1 MDLKKLLP
9 PAKENEKKSLNSEK
23 FLVSVKNVQA
33 KSIIKLSTD
42 QDTKKTKSTSS
53 ISEDISSIKN
63 SVLKIETILKKDLI
77 ENKKKSLISQRD
89 AENKRRVEKQEKLEK
104 KKIKSEKGMPELPS
118 PKLGIL
124 DWIKNF
130 FKNMVLGFFAV
141 RLLEHL
147 PTIIS
152 VGKKIVPVVKFF
164 GSMVTGLLEGLVN
177 LIDWGYKA
185 YDKTKEFLKNIGGED
200 IAKKFD
206 TFSGE
211 LNKFINLALVVGM
224 AAVGAATAAQ
234 DRSNKLN
241 GSNQRSSTGGGI
253 NQTRKGKF
261 GVSNTQVIRGENYR
275 KDRTT
280 GSTRG
285 SGDTLSDT
293 RIKKLEQSGK
303 LTFDG
308 KSATDMAYQQRKGR
322 TDLIKKYADRFG
334 KDAAIKRFGKS
345 TVESLGGK
353 YTRSGASNLAR
364 KGAVSIL
371 GKGGTKAILKFA
383 RPFLKRIPIVG
394 ALIDFGL
401 SVAFGEKLG
410 RAAFKSIGAA
420 ILGTI
425 GTGFGGPIGAVLG
438 GLAGDWA
445 GGKLYDILFEGKK
458 DQGNKKV
465 QGKARGGTV
474 TGANVGRTHKIKR
487 RAPNIKK
494 IKTPKVKPGSSI
506 GGEKVITKI
515 FPEITGEN
523 ASNQINPL
531 GVLKSTS
538 ERLKSGGSNILTQS
552 MAVGVDL
559 AMGQKPTK
567 SFYTQF
573 GQGFGRFVQNIIDAN
588 VDMTQ
593 QDIARSIFAM
603 ASGGSVP
610 RTAPSRGPN
619 FGESIGALTSTLF
632 AAMVEREANSVA
644 VMLKRESLKNPYI
657 PEGYDQT
664 VPEGDDPG
672 GEGSGTGVWGPLLDL
687 ISGKESG
694 GNYEAMYPST
704 TLKGATKMTI
714 AEVVRRA
721 TGAVGKY
728 QQLPQ
733 YLLNRAR
740 SAGLDP
746 NKDLYSP
753 ENQDLIITKVNIKG
767 RGGERWLRGEIS
779 DEQFMQGLSQE
790 FASLPNAQGRFHYP
804 GQRSSMTSAKVKAAL
819 SQVKTRKKSGAY
831 TAGGGIDIKTGK
843 GYGSG
848 GSKIAGELGRFLKKE
863 LRQGPDFQAVTEHPE
878 HGGVRGT
885 HASGSYHYSNRA
897 IDIGAWAHE
906 QGKILRAIQKFNKQ
920 RGVSPVELL
929 YAGNE
934 PSGHSDHVHVA
945 YGRGGLVDRPTHALI
960 GETGKPEMVFDP
972 DTTETI
978 EKERPGMLKLLN
990 AAKNKKQVNDVLN
1003 SYASYDQNT
1012 STIILIPIETGV
1024 NSNTK
1029 TVQNQTPFTKTN
1041 TKSSL
1046 DFNIQSALA

>member
-9 PAKENEKKSLNSEK
+9 PAKENGTKSLNSEK

-42 QDTKKTKSTSS
+42 QDTKKTKTTSS
-53 ISEDISSIKN
+53 ISEDISSIKD

-77 ENKKKSLISQRD
+77 ENKKKSIISQRD
-89 AENKRRVEKQEKLEK
+89 AENKRRTEKEEKLEK

-118 PKLGIL
+118 PKLGMI

-130 FKNMVLGFFAV
+130 FKNMILGFFAV

-164 GSMVTGLLEGLVN
+164 GNIVTGLLEGLVN

-234 DRSNKLN
+234 DKSNNLN
-241 GSNQRSSTGGGI
+241 KSNQRSNTRSGL
-253 NQTRKGKF
+253 NETRKGKF
-261 GVSNTQVIRGENYR
+261 GVSRVDTSSGINYR
-275 KDRTT
+275 RDRTT
-280 GSTRG
+280 GSTYG
-285 SGDTLSDT
+285 SGDTLSST
-293 RIKKLEQSGK
+293 RIDKLDKAGK

-308 KSATDMAYQQRKGR
+308 RSATDMAYQQRKGQ
-322 TDLIKKYADRFG
+322 TDVIKKYADKFG
-334 KDAAIKRFGKS
+334 KNAAIKRFGQE
-345 TVESLGGK
+345 TVENLGGK
-353 YTRSGASNLAR
+353 YGRSAATNLTRKS
-364 KGAVSIL
+364 AVSIL
-371 GKGGTKAILKFA
+371 GKGGTKAVLKFA

-425 GTGFGGPIGAVLG
+425 GTGFGGPVGAILG

-458 DQGNKKV
+458 NQGNKKT

-474 TGANVGRTHKIKR
+474 TGSNVTRSNKVKR
-487 RAPNIKK
+487 RAPSIRK
-494 IKTPKVKPGSSI
+494 IVTQKVKPGASI

-515 FPEITGEN
+515 FPEIKGEN

-531 GVLKSTS
+531 GILKSTS
-538 ERLKSGGSNILTQS
+538 EKLKGGGSNILTQS

-567 SFYTQF
+567 SFYKQF

-610 RTAPSRGPN
+610 RTTPSRGPN

-657 PEGYDQT
+657 PEGYDKT
-664 VPEGDDPG
+664 PPGGSDDPG

-687 ISGKESG
+687 IAGKESG

-704 TLKGATKMTI
+704 QLKGATKMTI

-779 DEQFMQGLSQE
+779 DEEFMQGLSQE

-804 GQRSSMTSAKVKAAL
+804 GQRSAMTPVKVKAAL
-819 SQVKTRKKSGAY
+819 SQVKSRKKSGAY
-831 TAGGGIDIKTGK
+831 AAGGFNIKLGK
-843 GYGSG
+843 GYGSA

-863 LRQGPDFQAVTEHPE
+863 LRQGPDFQAVAEHPE
-878 HGGVRGT
+878 HGGVVGG
-885 HASGSYHYSNRA
+885 HAKNSYHYSGRA
-897 IDIGAWAHE
+897 IDIGVWAHE
-906 QGKILRAIQKFNKQ
+906 QGKILRAIQKFNTAK
-920 RGVSPVELL
+920 GVSPVELL
-929 YAGNE
+929 HAGNE

-945 YGRGGLVDRPTHALI
+945 YGRGGLIDRPTHALI

-1012 STIILIPIETGV
+1012 STIVLIPIETGV
-1024 NSNTK
+1024 NSNTR
-1029 TVQNQTPFTKTN
+1029 TVQEQQPFTKSN